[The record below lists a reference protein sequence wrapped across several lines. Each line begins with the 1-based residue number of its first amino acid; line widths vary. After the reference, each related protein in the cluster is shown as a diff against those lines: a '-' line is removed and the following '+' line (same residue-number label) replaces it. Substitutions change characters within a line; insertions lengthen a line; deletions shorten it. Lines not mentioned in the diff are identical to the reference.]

1 MCALQAGDRLRVY
14 STRNERLQA
23 EMASDE
29 AENPAPE
36 DPTPAH
42 LQPAQAC
49 RAKWAVCLAVEE
61 ASSALDLDPQCAAA
75 LVCRARCFAELGD
88 HAESVLDLE
97 RALAALSAHGGG
109 TAAAAGEV
117 NASLVQLELR
127 DAQRRLAANPMD
139 HYRVLG
145 LAPGASA
152 DEVKKAF
159 RRLAI
164 KCHPDKQAGL
174 GREARE
180 RMERRF
186 KEITE
191 ANSVLSDSVGPPGP
205 SPARAPALQYR
216 CAARVLSSSRCSST
230 HLSFLA
236 AALLLSRAQGWLM
249 ACAGSRAGSVG
260 LW

>member
-1 MCALQAGDRLRVY
+1 MY
-14 STRNERLQA
+14 SSRNERLQA

-36 DPTPAH
+36 DPTPVH

-61 ASSALDLDPQCAAA
+61 ASAALDLDPHCAAA

-97 RALAALSAHGGG
+97 RALAALTAQGGG
-109 TAAAAGEV
+109 GSNGAAAAAGEV
-117 NASLVQLELR
+117 NGSLVQLELR

-145 LAPGASA
+145 LASGAGA

-191 ANSVLSDSVGPPGP
+191 ANSVLSDPVC
-205 SPARAPALQYR
+205 SPALAPFLRAIRPR
-216 CAARVLSSSRCSST
+216 PPRWF
-230 HLSFLA
+230 HL
-236 AALLLSRAQGWLM
+236 
-249 ACAGSRAGSVG
+249 
-260 LW
+260 

>member
-1 MCALQAGDRLRVY
+1 
-14 STRNERLQA
+14 
-23 EMASDE
+23 MAADE
-29 AENPAPE
+29 AEHPAPE
-36 DPTPAH
+36 DPTPVH

-49 RAKWAVCLAVEE
+49 RAKWAVCLAVSE
-61 ASSALDLDPQCAAA
+61 ASAALDLDATCASA
-75 LVCRARCFAELGD
+75 LVCRARCFTELGD
-88 HAESVLDLE
+88 HGEAVLDLE
-97 RALAALSAHGGG
+97 RALAALATPGGG
-109 TAAAAGEV
+109 GAAAAAGEV

-145 LAPGASA
+145 LTPGASA
-152 DEVKKAF
+152 DDVKKAF

-191 ANSVLSDSVGPPGP
+191 ANSVLSDPVR
-205 SPARAPALQYR
+205 ARAPAHPHPPPTPRPIPGRYCL
-216 CAARVLSSSRCSST
+216 CACEASDGQDRRE
-230 HLSFLA
+230 
-236 AALLLSRAQGWLM
+236 
-249 ACAGSRAGSVG
+249 
-260 LW
+260 